1 MLLNCFFNKRMPE
14 QKTLYGQ
21 QKMWQPNLGK
31 DRTLPPIKDADKQIK
46 DGIRIKSSTCAPSAS
61 KFGELSNR
69 IRSAK
74 GRQTYG
80 EGECNK

>member
-1 MLLNCFFNKRMPE
+1 MSE
-14 QKTLYGQ
+14 QKTLYGHEDVAAELR
-21 QKMWQPNLGK
+21 K
-31 DRTLPPIKDADKQIK
+31 RSHTATIKDADKQIK

-69 IRSAK
+69 IRPAK